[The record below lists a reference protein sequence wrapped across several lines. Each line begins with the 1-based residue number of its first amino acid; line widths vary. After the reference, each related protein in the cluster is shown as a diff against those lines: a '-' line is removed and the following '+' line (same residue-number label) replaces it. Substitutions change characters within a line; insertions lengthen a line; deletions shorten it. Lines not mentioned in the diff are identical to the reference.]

1 MALVQ
6 WCLIFKLNYIPNQI
20 EIQAIGSSKVPLDG
34 RIKLLSLAGDGG
46 DWKCCCNIQDTTR
59 QNKAW
64 NKGKAPS
71 CHGLDPTASHLCI
84 LQGN

>member
-59 QNKAW
+59 QNKA
-64 NKGKAPS
+64 
-71 CHGLDPTASHLCI
+71 
-84 LQGN
+84 